1 MHLTLVNF
9 RRRVPYRI
17 ILIKFSKIIIKKTII
32 PLNPAAEQIETVNI
46 MTHSTAFGMSETMA

>member
-1 MHLTLVNF
+1 
-9 RRRVPYRI
+9 VPYRI

-46 MTHSTAFGMSETMA
+46 MAHSTAFGMSETMA